1 MFFRKHRQISKKTSA
16 SFLKNITTF
25 ALLNQYIKFPF
36 SQLSNQIHFSVF
48 LKSDL

>member
-1 MFFRKHRQISKKTSA
+1 MFPEKHRQLSKKTSA
-16 SFLKNITTF
+16 AFFKNITTF

-36 SQLSNQIHFSVF
+36 SQLSDQIHFSVF

>member
-1 MFFRKHRQISKKTSA
+1 MFSEKHRQISKKTSA
-16 SFLKNITTF
+16 SFFKNITTF
-25 ALLNQYIKFPF
+25 ALLNQYIKFPL